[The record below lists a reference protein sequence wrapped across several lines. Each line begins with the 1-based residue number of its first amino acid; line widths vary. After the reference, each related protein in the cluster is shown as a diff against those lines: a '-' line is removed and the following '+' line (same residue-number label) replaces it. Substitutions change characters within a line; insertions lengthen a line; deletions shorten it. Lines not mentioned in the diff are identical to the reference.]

1 MKLKKILAL
10 MCCAV
15 LLVCISVGAT
25 IAYLTDEEEVV
36 NTFTVGNV
44 QITLDEALVN
54 TYGEPLKTND
64 DNTTT
69 VVDDVKDADRV
80 VENSYK
86 LLPAHEYTKDPT
98 VTVLAGSEACYVRAI
113 VTLTKGAAIHA
124 LPAEYKIADCFDVQ
138 EDAWT
143 YKSEKYDAATDT
155 YTYEFWHNGI
165 VALSEEDTELDP
177 VFTTVTM
184 PKNITNEELATLDG
198 LEITVT
204 AHAIQADGFDDATA
218 AWGAWDEE

>member
-1 MKLKKILAL
+1 MKLKKILTL

-98 VTVLAGSEACYVRAI
+98 VTVLADSEDCYVRAI
-113 VTLTKGAAIHA
+113 VTLTKGAAIYA
-124 LPAEYKIADCFDVQ
+124 LPVEYKISECFNVNAKWTLAD
-138 EDAWT
+138 
-143 YKSEKYDAATDT
+143 EKYNEADDT
-155 YTYEFWHNGI
+155 FTYEFWYDE
-165 VALSEEDTELDP
+165 VVELSDEDTTLEP

-204 AHAIQADGFDDATA
+204 AHAIQADGFANDTA